1 MHLCAFHLSAFKA
14 SAACFQM
21 SAEGLQKGAWWLE
34 LICTTAQTQGWLM
47 LSDGDRPVTEM
58 QGL

>member
-1 MHLCAFHLSAFKA
+1 
-14 SAACFQM
+14 M

-34 LICTTAQTQGWLM
+34 LTCTTAQTQGWLM